1 MGKKIILVGKAASGK
16 DYFKNYLLSK
26 GFKTS
31 VSHTTRPMRDEEVN
45 GETYHFVSKYT
56 FLTMG
61 SSGKFFEFKKFNG
74 WYYGT
79 SNKEFLDSNVFIFTP
94 GGIIDLPEDFVNECV
109 IVYFDIEES
118 IRINRLMKRSDSDS
132 INRRLKA
139 DEDDFEDFSKY
150 DILVN
155 DHKYNCDILLD
166 KIIRFEDKSI
176 CTP

>member
-61 SSGKFFEFKKFNG
+61 SSGKFFEFKKSRKLIPHMQHNPI
-74 WYYGT
+74 W
-79 SNKEFLDSNVFIFTP
+79 SNTCKQKR
-94 GGIIDLPEDFVNECV
+94 IIQSL
-109 IVYFDIEES
+109 
-118 IRINRLMKRSDSDS
+118 
-132 INRRLKA
+132 
-139 DEDDFEDFSKY
+139 
-150 DILVN
+150 
-155 DHKYNCDILLD
+155 
-166 KIIRFEDKSI
+166 
-176 CTP
+176 T